1 MDLPIGKPINQLV
14 WWDGTVVCLVVQS
27 ESRPPFFHTIYS
39 ARWIKMVRAC
49 TLSTVHNSIR
59 VHRWLEYD
67 GYRRML
73 GLWNR
78 DELRFNLLDFWRI
91 RYRFSLWCPMVNH
104 AYSFLAS
111 VEQDEPTWKSNNVYK
126 SLTVLQPNLTSSSSA
141 WHGPP
146 TNMNDHE
153 CILHVL
159 LRNRRNRVKNE
170 SELLNTN
177 QKLNVSESW
186 AYYPHQSIYS
196 PSFLQV
202 FSFSDSSTRWA
213 TGC

>member
-111 VEQDEPTWKSNNVYK
+111 VEQDEPTWKSNN
-126 SLTVLQPNLTSSSSA
+126 A
-141 WHGPP
+141 H
-146 TNMNDHE
+146 
-153 CILHVL
+153 C
-159 LRNRRNRVKNE
+159 
-170 SELLNTN
+170 
-177 QKLNVSESW
+177 
-186 AYYPHQSIYS
+186 
-196 PSFLQV
+196 LQV
-202 FSFSDSSTRWA
+202 LDCPAAKFDKQFKCMTWTPNKHEWSWVYSARFTPKPAKPCEKWKWVIEHKSKT
-213 TGC
+213 